1 MNLEQQRYGR
11 NKNTVINHTYIE
23 SGEYR
28 RKFDKITDNKEIN
41 RILYL
46 KAKEM
51 LNHRSGTLYEDM
63 YWIDAES
70 GEIIAAALNEN
81 NVKRIDY
88 NKALL
93 KKIENRNLITV
104 HTHPHSFPPSI
115 NDFNSAFKH
124 GYNLCLV
131 ICHDGKVFKYGAYE
145 ECYEDL
151 YLIKLA
157 SFIKDGYND
166 YEAQVMTLNYMALFF
181 NIWFEE
187 VQSG

>member
-1 MNLEQQRYGR
+1 MVKKVRL
-11 NKNTVINHTYIE
+11 NKLTFVHTAIYALFGLGLSICAPG
-23 SGEYR
+23 SATASTSS
-28 RKFDKITDNKEIN
+28 II
-41 RILYL
+41 
-46 KAKEM
+46 
-51 LNHRSGTLYEDM
+51 
-63 YWIDAES
+63 IDAES

-81 NVKRIDY
+81 NIKRIDY

-157 SFIKDGYND
+157 SFIQDGYND

-187 VQSG
+187 V

>member
-28 RKFDKITDNKEIN
+28 RKFDKITDNKEID

-51 LNHRSGTLYEDM
+51 LNHRSGTLYED
-63 YWIDAES
+63 
-70 GEIIAAALNEN
+70 
-81 NVKRIDY
+81 
-88 NKALL
+88 
-93 KKIENRNLITV
+93 
-104 HTHPHSFPPSI
+104 
-115 NDFNSAFKH
+115 
-124 GYNLCLV
+124 
-131 ICHDGKVFKYGAYE
+131 
-145 ECYEDL
+145 L

-157 SFIKDGYND
+157 SFIQDGYND

-187 VQSG
+187 V